1 MAQNNPNLDPN
12 KKIYPSD
19 ITPYKGTQKTVNSFM
34 GGLGS
39 ELAKT
44 AEQSFVDDNSWFQ
57 QMLGGPASD
66 VLYGAGILTGG
77 ALGGANAIQKLITG
91 KDSTSALNIR
101 NKMFQAAEN
110 KYGGGIAPPMA
121 PEIKKP
127 IVPTALP
134 PVSATNASLDVNPD
148 KYPGITMEGLGLN
161 NLPKR
166 DEKAPT
172 QEIYFNKELS
182 DKDNEEVRSAIQDI
196 KKAAAK
202 TYNSPISRKD
212 SSGKWI
218 TEENKSESGMT
229 PARARA
235 ILALT
240 QGMND
245 PRLLADTHNFAA
257 KMGLVGH
264 NVSAN
269 ATETAAKMRLLGDKM
284 TSDSIKER
292 LKAAGIGDDKD
303 LITQAVNLGD
313 LRNLYHLWDAGASPT
328 SPTMQK
334 IDAEY
339 KQNLRESELKY
350 GKPFSNAQKAQ
361 HRQVWLK
368 GMTADKK

>member
-1 MAQNNPNLDPN
+1 
-12 KKIYPSD
+12 
-19 ITPYKGTQKTVNSFM
+19 
-34 GGLGS
+34 
-39 ELAKT
+39 
-44 AEQSFVDDNSWFQ
+44 
-57 QMLGGPASD
+57 
-66 VLYGAGILTGG
+66 
-77 ALGGANAIQKLITG
+77 
-91 KDSTSALNIR
+91 
-101 NKMFQAAEN
+101 
-110 KYGGGIAPPMA
+110 
-121 PEIKKP
+121 
-127 IVPTALP
+127 
-134 PVSATNASLDVNPD
+134 
-148 KYPGITMEGLGLN
+148 
-161 NLPKR
+161 
-166 DEKAPT
+166 
-172 QEIYFNKELS
+172 
-182 DKDNEEVRSAIQDI
+182 
-196 KKAAAK
+196 
-202 TYNSPISRKD
+202 
-212 SSGKWI
+212 
-218 TEENKSESGMT
+218 
-229 PARARA
+229 
-235 ILALT
+235 
-240 QGMND
+240 MND